1 MLKAELTRTTGKPL
15 ELPLKIDNVCPR
27 QAAALRRLMPLLDNA
42 S

>member
-15 ELPLKIDNVCPR
+15 ELPLKIDNVSLR